1 MSLKSFHIFF
11 IVVSAITVFGFGIWG
26 VYIFITEADVSYLLM
41 AIPSLAVGVALV
53 IYGIKF
59 LQKLKDISYL

>member
-11 IVVSAITVFGFGIWG
+11 LVVATITIFGFGVWSA
-26 VYIFITEADVSYLLM
+26 YIFMTESEPSYLLM
-41 AIPSLAVGVALV
+41 GILAFASGVALI

-59 LQKLKDISYL
+59 LQKLKNISYF

>member
-11 IVVSAITVFGFGIWG
+11 IVLATITVFGFGIWG
-26 VYIFITEADVSYLLM
+26 VYIFLMESDPSYLLM
-41 AIPSLAVGVALV
+41 GVISLASGVALI

-59 LQKLKDISYL
+59 LQKLKNISYL

>member
-1 MSLKSFHIFF
+1 MSLKAFHIFF
-11 IVVSAITVFGFGIWG
+11 LVVATLMVFGFGIWG
-26 VYIFITEADVSYLLM
+26 VYIYIVESTTSYLLLG
-41 AIPSLAVGVALV
+41 ILSLASGVGLV